1 MPACDPP
8 QRATLEVA
16 AITNEEAKTETDGE
30 VTAALGRS
38 VFTSA
43 IDSGHEPVDEPRTTC
58 FGRLEIPEAEAA
70 RLSDEAIVKR
80 LVETGVSRLSAAR
93 VVAVARGDGEVG
105 RARPHA
111 RRWR

>member
-1 MPACDPP
+1 MPACDPS

-16 AITNEEAKTETDGE
+16 AITNEEMNESEDEITT
-30 VTAALGRS
+30 ALGRS

-43 IDSGHEPVDEPRTTC
+43 IESGHEPVEEPRTTC

-70 RLSDEAIVKR
+70 RLSDEAIVQR

-93 VVAVARGDGEVG
+93 VVAVARGNGEVG

-111 RRWR
+111 RGWR